1 MKLTKQLLTV
11 LLIVALFVSFNLGV
25 YATVTSRCGGLL
37 DGNSRADAIEVSD
50 YVPFDK
56 AAKLARPEKEA
67 SLKLSGDLPVL
78 DGAAALLPVYAAFAD
93 AVYPEGSCDFNGESY
108 SADSAM
114 QFRNTLKAY
123 KAVVDGD
130 ADIVFCAAPSKAQ
143 LAYAEEQGIELTL
156 TPIGREAFVFLVNE
170 NNPVDSLTAE
180 QIRGIYRGE
189 YHNWRELGGANRL
202 IDPLTRIEGS
212 GSQSALV
219 AFLGDEP
226 TGKHPLSFMGASIG
240 FSFRYYTLGI
250 LQNSG
255 VKLLAVNGV
264 PPTEDN
270 IRSGAYPITV
280 QFYAVTRTDHNNPN
294 ITAML
299 DWILSEEGQYLIEQ
313 SGYVGIG

>member
-1 MKLTKQLLTV
+1 MKLTKQLLSV
-11 LLIVALFVSFNLGV
+11 LLIVALFACFNLGI
-25 YATVTSRCGGLL
+25 YTTVTSRCGGLL
-37 DGNSRADAIEVSD
+37 EGNSRADAIEVSE
-50 YVPFDK
+50 YVPFDET
-56 AAKLARPEKEA
+56 ARLARLEMSA
-67 SLKLSGDLPVL
+67 SLTLNGDLPVL
-78 DGAAALLPVYAAFAD
+78 DGAAALLPVYAAFAN
-93 AVYPEGSCDFNGESY
+93 AVYPEGSCEFDGEGY
-108 SADSAM
+108 TADSAM

-123 KAVVDGD
+123 EAVVNGD

-143 LAYAEEQGIELTL
+143 LAYAEEQGVELTL

-170 NNPVDSLTAE
+170 HNPVESLTAE
-180 QIRGIYRGE
+180 QIRGIYHGE
-189 YHNWRELGGANRL
+189 YHNWRELGGADRL

-226 TGKHPLSFMGASIG
+226 SGKHPLSFAGASIG

-255 VKLLAVNGV
+255 VKLLSVNGV
-264 PPTEDN
+264 APTEEN
-270 IRSGAYPITV
+270 IRNGSYPITV
-280 QFYAVTRTDHNNPN
+280 EFYAVTRKGDDDPHTA
-294 ITAML
+294 AML